1 MDGTVIHGFVRP
13 AAHSAACAIVAQ
25 VARANHD
32 SLQTGTTMMAMAGRL
47 HPGR

>member
-1 MDGTVIHGFVRP
+1 MASSVRR
-13 AAHSAACAIVAQ
+13 AHSAACAIVAQ

-47 HPGR
+47 HPGH